1 MFSHWDKLPGK
12 MKNDEVKKYYDILK
26 KKKVQFLIKRIFDIF
41 MSIALIILFSPIILV
56 ISILIKRDSKGPV
69 VYKQV
74 RVTQNM
80 RNFKVWKF
88 RTMVENADK
97 NGSHV
102 TSKDDNRITKIG
114 NKLRKYRL
122 DEIPQLINI
131 LKGDMTFVGTRPE
144 ALRYVEHYSDRML
157 ATFLIPAGLT
167 SETSINFK
175 DEAKLLEGKE
185 DVDKVYIEEV
195 LPIKM
200 DMNLKSLENFSL
212 LEDVKT
218 MFMTVIKVIK

>member
-41 MSIALIILFSPIILV
+41 MSIVLIILFSPIILV

-80 RNFKVWKF
+80 RSFKVWKF